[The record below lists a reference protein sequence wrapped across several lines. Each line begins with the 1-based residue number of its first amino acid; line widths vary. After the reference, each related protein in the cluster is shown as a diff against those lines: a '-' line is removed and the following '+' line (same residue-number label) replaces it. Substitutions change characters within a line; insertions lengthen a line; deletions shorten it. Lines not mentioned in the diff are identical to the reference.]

1 MKLRH
6 VLPALGLVT
15 LALAPFAAAQAPKKA
30 ARPPLEAGSG
40 DTEINANGEA
50 SFDATANTAT
60 FLGGVTVSDQRFVMK
75 SEKLT
80 VFLSKKAAG
89 AASTP
94 VVTGGAGMGGSIER
108 AVAEGGVT
116 LEQHPRPGTADEAM
130 RVTGRGEKAV
140 FDPKVNTVTLTGS
153 PVVRRGPNEHIALS
167 PSTAMVIGRD
177 GSLRTTGPSRTILR
191 DAGKGAELGA
201 PAKKS

>member
-1 MKLRH
+1 
-6 VLPALGLVT
+6 
-15 LALAPFAAAQAPKKA
+15 
-30 ARPPLEAGSG
+30 
-40 DTEINANGEA
+40 
-50 SFDATANTAT
+50 
-60 FLGGVTVSDQRFVMK
+60 MK
-75 SEKLT
+75 SERLT
-80 VFLSKKAAG
+80 VFLAKKAAG
-89 AASTP
+89 ATAAP

-116 LEQHPRPGTADEAM
+116 LEQQPRPGTADEAL

-140 FDPKVNTVTLTGS
+140 FDPKANTVTLTGS

-191 DAGKGAELGA
+191 DAGKGADLGI